1 MNFKDTPLI
10 LGEKPRVGTL
20 DEEVQK
26 MKRDFKN
33 FDKTGQPSE
42 RSYRE
47 SVNREKQITASKTLT
62 D

>member
-26 MKRDFKN
+26 VKRDFKN
-33 FDKTGQPSE
+33 FDKTG
-42 RSYRE
+42 
-47 SVNREKQITASKTLT
+47 
-62 D
+62 

>member
-26 MKRDFKN
+26 VKKILRTLTK
-33 FDKTGQPSE
+33 QPSE
-42 RSYRE
+42 KSYRE